1 MIWLAPWVLVGL
13 LAVGLPIAIHFL
25 VRGRAKTQSFPTLRF
40 IVRSRLLPTRRMQLN
55 DLLLLLVRVT
65 TIASAAVALA
75 QPYWS
80 TAGRREAF
88 EQTLAR
94 AIILDTSASVHRVL
108 AVDSGRALVARLA
121 TDANVSVL
129 LTSSNVVDAVPGA
142 LAWLAQNSERREL
155 VIVSDFQ
162 VGVVDARTIAQ
173 VPAEVGVRLLR
184 VGTGAN
190 AVARSEVIEARA
202 HFGPNAVSSRSSF
215 GTSDSAATSVD
226 ASIIEWSVREDVSHV
241 QSTVVRV
248 LSGLSEQA
256 RINAAL
262 TAAIAT
268 TGEADV
274 IGPVADSTRSVV
286 IVTRGFE
293 QRASMLATAR
303 VPRISWMLETI
314 ARISHDATLID
325 AAADDVPNVRSD
337 SSGGLVIA
345 RSSDGRPLVR
355 AFESTIDAHPTLM
368 LVDDADAGSLT
379 TAALISA
386 ARNAMAPHNSLSER
400 DPAQLPDSVLRGW
413 QRMPSAQLRPT
424 TNAAIGGAG
433 ARKNGSENS
442 APNSDTTVGIDSTR
456 DCSAEHSDGRWLW
469 LFALALL
476 VVETWLRR
484 SNRSTE
490 SVKLSS

>member
-13 LAVGLPIAIHFL
+13 LAVALPIAIHFL

-40 IVRSRLLPTRRMQLN
+40 MMRSRLLPTRRMQLN

-65 TIASAAVALA
+65 IIASAAVALA
-75 QPYWS
+75 QPYWP

-94 AIILDTSASVHRVL
+94 AIILDTSASVQRVL

-121 TDANVSVL
+121 ADANVSVV

-155 VIVSDFQ
+155 MIVSDFQ
-162 VGVVDARTIAQ
+162 VGVVDKQTIAH

-190 AVARSEVIEARA
+190 AVARSEVTQARV
-202 HFGPNAVSSRSSF
+202 HFGSSAVSSRSSF
-215 GTSDSAATSVD
+215 GTSSSAATSVD
-226 ASIIEWSVREDVSHV
+226 ASTFEWSIREDVSHV

-248 LSGLSEQA
+248 LSGLSERA
-256 RINAAL
+256 RVNAAL

-274 IGPVADSTRSVV
+274 TGPIADSTRSVV
-286 IVTRGFE
+286 IVTSGFE

-303 VPRISWMLETI
+303 VPHISWMLEAI
-314 ARISHDATLID
+314 ARMSRDATLID
-325 AAADDVPNVRSD
+325 AAADEVPSVKSD

-345 RSSDGRPLVR
+345 RSSDGRALIR
-355 AFESTIDAHPTLM
+355 AFESTIDGHPTLM

-386 ARNAMAPHNSLSER
+386 ARNAMAPHTSLSEL

-424 TNAAIGGAG
+424 TSAAVGGAG
-433 ARKNGSENS
+433 AKSIGVVTN
-442 APNSDTTVGIDSTR
+442 ALKSDTTVGIDSTR
-456 DCSAEHSDGRWLW
+456 DSHAEHSDGRWLW
-469 LFALALL
+469 VCALALI
-476 VVETWLRR
+476 VIETWLRR

-490 SVKLSS
+490 SVTFSS